1 MSSNHIIVIGSGFSG
16 ISVATSLAN
25 KGYKVTVLEKNN
37 SLGGRA
43 RKFETS
49 GFLFDM
55 GPSWYWMPDVFDQ
68 YFERFGKKVSDYYNL
83 IRLDPSYCVWF
94 GQDDKI
100 DLPANRKEL
109 FELFEHYEPGSSKNL
124 EKFLKESAYKY
135 EVGINNLVYK
145 PSQSLL
151 EFTDPKLLYG
161 LIKMQVFTSMKT
173 YIRGYFKHPKLIQ
186 ILEFPVIFLGA
197 MSDKIPALYSL
208 MNYADME
215 LGTWYPDGGMHKIIE
230 GMVSLATEKG
240 VQFKTNANVEK
251 IEVKNGKTTGV
262 WVNGNLLEADVVV
275 SSADYHHTDQKLL
288 EPKYRNYNEKYWD
301 TRVMAPSSILYYLGV
316 NKKIEGLL
324 HHNLFFDSDFEKHSA
339 EIYNTPSWPSDPL
352 FYVSCP
358 SKTDKTVA
366 PEGMENIFI
375 LIPTAPD
382 LKDSPEITEKYFQ
395 MVMNRLEKRIGQD
408 IRSHII
414 YRKDFAMS
422 DFVSDYNA
430 FKGNAYGLANTLLQT
445 AILKPSL
452 KNKNINNLFYTGQ
465 LTVPGPGVPPSIISG
480 LVVADQV
487 EKQLN
492 KN

>member
-1 MSSNHIIVIGSGFSG
+1 
-16 ISVATSLAN
+16 
-25 KGYKVTVLEKNN
+25 
-37 SLGGRA
+37 
-43 RKFETS
+43 
-49 GFLFDM
+49 M